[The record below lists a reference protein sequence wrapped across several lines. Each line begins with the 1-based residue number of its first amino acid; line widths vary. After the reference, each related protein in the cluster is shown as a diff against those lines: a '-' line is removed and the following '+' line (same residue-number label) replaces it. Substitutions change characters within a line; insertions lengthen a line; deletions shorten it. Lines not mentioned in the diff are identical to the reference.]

1 MFKYYDPL
9 NSNSNCAEHWWTNI
23 NFIHNLFENPHR
35 NQSSEIPNIQIK
47 SCKNV
52 CKLFNKTKIWRKL
65 PLRKSCLEYY
75 SYLFNTILIYL
86 LLFVPLGIIYISFVY
101 LKQTTLNGC
110 PYINSIYIRIL
121 FFSSH
126 LKENGSESY
135 NSLASGMNP
144 LSLVLIRE
152 YMITEYPPKFIKI
165 KSLETI

>member
-86 LLFVPLGIIYISFVY
+86 LLFVPLGIIYISLVY

-110 PYINSIYIRIL
+110 PYINSIYIHDTVL
-121 FFSSH
+121 QFP
-126 LKENGSESY
+126 LKGKW
-135 NSLASGMNP
+135 
-144 LSLVLIRE
+144 IRE
-152 YMITEYPPKFIKI
+152 LQQSCIWDESFKLGTHPGIHDHWISPQIY
-165 KSLETI
+165 